1 MELKLLY
8 FWFMSILWIQWV
20 FSKNFKFQISILVL
34 FVYYLG
40 DIYRNFI
47 CYSKTFKDGDAYLET
62 IERST
67 DCNGDDIEMGLLI
80 KCRRKIL
87 IRAIIEDFILSFTWL
102 LMILYSS
109 QVFPIPSY
117 VCTFCLAIALLSK
130 FICQLK
136 SYCICE
142 TVFHFILIFFS
153 IFRVVIFAFVL
164 AKLDHL
170 IDWKWSAVIWGYW
183 PSLVILSIISFF
195 ILLVLIGSVNEYFR
209 NVIEYQLVIGLFY
222 LFILVGGIPASTFVT
237 ALNVIKMFG
246 NNSIEITQLEIFT
259 NLFLPNLAYIVV
271 VITLNIIF
279 WKPLISS
286 WNYFFYW
293 EKEQDENEGDFVLEG
308 EQHPNREKRILT
320 VELSKPIF
328 IERIS
333 NTLYAI
339 SKRRVKNKVGNNN
352 KLKAEEQK
360 STPSEF
366 SITSENNYN
375 IEGIDRHSWNKDILW
390 KQFLHQK
397 NVSFGEN
404 LELRRNQSLRN

>member
-8 FWFMSILWIQWV
+8 LWFMSILWIQWV
-20 FSKNFKFQISILVL
+20 FSKNFKFQTSIFVL

-40 DIYRNFI
+40 DIYKNFI
-47 CYSKTFKDGDAYLET
+47 CYSKTFKDGDAYHET
-62 IERST
+62 IERSR
-67 DCNGDDIEMGLLI
+67 DCNGDGIEMNLLI

-109 QVFPIPSY
+109 QVIPIPSY
-117 VCTFCLAIALLSK
+117 VCTFCLIFALLPK
-130 FICQLK
+130 FVCQLN

-153 IFRVVIFAFVL
+153 IFRVVIFTFVL
-164 AKLDHL
+164 VKLDHL
-170 IDWKWSAVIWGYW
+170 IDWKWSAVIWWYW
-183 PSLVILSIISFF
+183 PSLVILLIISFF
-195 ILLVLIGSVNEYFR
+195 ILLVLIGSVNEYFK
-209 NVIEYQLVIGLFY
+209 NVVEYQLVIGLFY

-237 ALNVIKMFG
+237 ALNIVKMFD
-246 NNSIEITQLEIFT
+246 NNSIEITQLKIFT
-259 NLFLPNLAYIVV
+259 NIFLPNLTYIVV

-286 WNYFFYW
+286 WDYFFYW
-293 EKEQDENEGDFVLEG
+293 VKEQDENEGDLELEG
-308 EQHPNREKRILT
+308 EEHQNREKRILT

-352 KLKAEEQK
+352 KLKTEEQK
-360 STPSEF
+360 ST
-366 SITSENNYN
+366 
-375 IEGIDRHSWNKDILW
+375 R
-390 KQFLHQK
+390 
-397 NVSFGEN
+397 
-404 LELRRNQSLRN
+404 